1 MQIVASLENEN
12 FNDLAK
18 FYEKDEEQRTPVEI
32 ETEGSLMNEITA
44 ANEGGL
50 KMMDIEDSE
59 NSSNDD
65 DDDDLKKRTKL
76 A

>member
-1 MQIVASLENEN
+1 LLLTKTRQRITFETLSIKNEDS
-12 FNDLAK
+12 F
-18 FYEKDEEQRTPVEI
+18 
-32 ETEGSLMNEITA
+32 MNEITA

-65 DDDDLKKRTKL
+65 LLKRTKL
-76 A
+76 G

>member
-1 MQIVASLENEN
+1 LLLTKTRQRITFETLSIKNEDS
-12 FNDLAK
+12 F
-18 FYEKDEEQRTPVEI
+18 
-32 ETEGSLMNEITA
+32 MNEITA

-65 DDDDLKKRTKL
+65 LKKRTKL
-76 A
+76 G